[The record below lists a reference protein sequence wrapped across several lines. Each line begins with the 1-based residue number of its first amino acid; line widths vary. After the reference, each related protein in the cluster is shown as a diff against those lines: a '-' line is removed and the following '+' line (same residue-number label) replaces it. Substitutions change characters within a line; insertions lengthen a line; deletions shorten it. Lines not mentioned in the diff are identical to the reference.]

1 MRQTNQWQLYPVK
14 HLKHL
19 ELNRTAPKHWT
30 QDKPSKQ
37 MNNSK
42 TSLKFPRSGW
52 CTKKNKT
59 HHEYSATAVKGDR
72 PHNRCLFK
80 ALIDPY
86 WGLVLQKTLCIHLSW
101 GPGIS
106 PFSQWT
112 FTVAMAGQR
121 LEPKICC
128 CFHQWIPIWWRWND
142 ISWNYK
148 NKSLNSGISAI
159 CKHTHWSSPP
169 ACRTVLRSFFRM
181 RSSVP
186 KADHARS
193 HSRLMDNSLKPKNG
207 MEHDLVFCSP
217 MIVPCWIVRGRWV
230 TEPLRWRCLA
240 SDHWWF
246 QDVSRHPNY
255 LPVTYVWTH
264 HH

>member
-1 MRQTNQWQLYPVK
+1 MPRCHWHKDVYWQSCSWPLRWTIRSHCIKP
-14 HLKHL
+14 LS
-19 ELNRTAPKHWT
+19 NHWHWLRFDET
-30 QDKPSKQ
+30 LSLSHRCDVEEGVHSQSKPQQFLVLSQDQ
-37 MNNSK
+37 
-42 TSLKFPRSGW
+42 
-52 CTKKNKT
+52 KNKT

-121 LEPKICC
+121 LELKICC

-159 CKHTHWSSPP
+159 SKHTHWSSPP
-169 ACRTVLRSFFRM
+169 CLPHRVAFLLPHAILCAQGRPRTF
-181 RSSVP
+181 
-186 KADHARS
+186 A
-193 HSRLMDNSLKPKNG
+193 
-207 MEHDLVFCSP
+207 
-217 MIVPCWIVRGRWV
+217 
-230 TEPLRWRCLA
+230 LA
-240 SDHWWF
+240 PDG
-246 QDVSRHPNY
+246 
-255 LPVTYVWTH
+255 
-264 HH
+264 

>member
-1 MRQTNQWQLYPVK
+1 MRQTNRWQPYPVK

-19 ELNRTAPKHWT
+19 ELNRTTPKHWT

-121 LEPKICC
+121 LELKICC

-159 CKHTHWSSPP
+159 SKHTHWSSPP
-169 ACRTVLRSFFRM
+169 CLPHRVAFLLPHAILCAQGRPRTF
-181 RSSVP
+181 
-186 KADHARS
+186 A
-193 HSRLMDNSLKPKNG
+193 
-207 MEHDLVFCSP
+207 
-217 MIVPCWIVRGRWV
+217 
-230 TEPLRWRCLA
+230 LA
-240 SDHWWF
+240 PDG
-246 QDVSRHPNY
+246 
-255 LPVTYVWTH
+255 
-264 HH
+264 